1 MKKIFLIIMCLLL
14 IGCGNKEVPEIEKEI
29 VMSEEAKTL
38 ANELQIDFNKL
49 DLDVDII
56 DASDTSFTLYLSRE
70 VTDEEAINDYKTI
83 CNFIKLFSK
92 KNKIYDFYNYEN
104 EWNESVLSEQTRNVL
119 LKATINSKDY
129 KITINR
135 MNGLSYKGS
144 EKTYSIYKINF
155 LEKDFD

>member
-1 MKKIFLIIMCLLL
+1 MKKVFLIIMCLLL
-14 IGCGNKEVPEIEKEI
+14 IGCSNKEMPEVESNVTI
-29 VMSEEAKTL
+29 SEEAKIL

-56 DASDTSFTLYLSRE
+56 DSSNTSFTLYLSRD
-70 VTDEEAINDYKTI
+70 VTDEEAIKDFKTI

-92 KNKIYDFYNYEN
+92 KSKIYDYYNYEN
-104 EWNESVLSEQTRNVL
+104 EWNESSLNEQTRSVL

-155 LEKDFD
+155 LEKKFD